1 MYAHTLSRTVVVVIP
16 AQMCPQYTDVSAFIR
31 PVVSTT
37 VSMLK
42 FSPIHMSGALG
53 IERISTEENIRTVVL
68 ERISRSCPRELQ
80 DYQVF
85 VE

>member
-31 PVVSTT
+31 TVVVVIPAQICPQYTDVSSFIRTVVSTT

-42 FSPIHMSGALG
+42 FSPNTHVRCSGNQKN
-53 IERISTEENIRTVVL
+53 IS
-68 ERISRSCPRELQ
+68 
-80 DYQVF
+80 
-85 VE
+85 